1 MSSSLILHKNNKLF
15 LRLWDVMESG
25 FYMTTGNDQL
35 SSWTEKKLQNTSQS
49 QSVSCSV
56 VSNSLRPHGQ
66 WLTRLLCPWNSPGK
80 STGVGSHSFLQGIF
94 LTRDRTGSLAL
105 QADSLPSEPPGKPFP
120 KPDYTK
126 KRSWSLCG
134 GLLPIWSITAFSICW
149 NYYIWDT
156 CSANW
161 WDAPKSAMLAAG
173 IGQQKGPNSSLQQ
186 GPTAP
191 CTTKA
196 SKIEQMGL
204 QSFAS
209 SAIFT

>member
-80 STGVGSHSFLQGIF
+80 STGVGCHCLLQGIF
-94 LTRDRTGSLAL
+94 PPRDQTWVSRIVT
-105 QADSLPSEPPGKPFP
+105 DSLPSELHLSFFFF
-120 KPDYTK
+120 
-126 KRSWSLCG
+126 L
-134 GLLPIWSITAFSICW
+134 
-149 NYYIWDT
+149 
-156 CSANW
+156 
-161 WDAPKSAMLAAG
+161 
-173 IGQQKGPNSSLQQ
+173 
-186 GPTAP
+186 
-191 CTTKA
+191 
-196 SKIEQMGL
+196 SKWYRDL
-204 QSFAS
+204 
-209 SAIFT
+209 AIFTLTIISCSTEIFIDLNV